1 MIWFAVIM
9 PIGLICYVCI
19 RITFV
24 RWRITC
30 DIREMSAKLD
40 AARAELAQLE
50 ALNPEDKEWLA
61 RVAGWERPTV
71 QPMSDPTSYAMPV
84 VGSVWEWQPGNPMA
98 HEVVTVKETRGAE
111 VGDVGSVWLEGPSGD
126 RIVSLPDFAAG
137 AVPAPLR
144 HRR

>member
-1 MIWFAVIM
+1 MIWFIVAI
-9 PIGLICYVCI
+9 PAGLICYVWA

-30 DIREMSAKLD
+30 DIREMTAKLN

-61 RVAGWERPTV
+61 RVAGWEWPTV
-71 QPMSDPTSYAMPV
+71 QPMSEPTSYAMPA
-84 VGSVWEWQPGNPMA
+84 VGSVWEWQPGHPLGR
-98 HEVVTVKETRGAE
+98 EVVTVTA
-111 VGDVGSVWLEGPSGD
+111 VDAGSVHFSGSSGD
-126 RIVSLPDFAAG
+126 RAVSLADFAAE
-137 AVPAPLR
+137 AVAAPLR